1 MSHNP
6 YINLPL
12 RVGVGI
18 VAIVCCLLF
27 MQSAARFG
35 YARLLGK
42 YAVAASSMRAA
53 DEAVALAP
61 ADAEVHRARARVL
74 NRLQM
79 AGEARNSFEIASR
92 LRYRDDYL
100 WLELGRTRE
109 ELGDTSAALAAF
121 DQAVRYAPYYAH
133 TYWQRGNLKLRMGQY
148 NEAFDDLRAAAAS
161 RKSYVPTL
169 IDLAWG
175 LSRGD
180 MKTAEQ
186 LIQIS
191 TDQDRFAFARFLAQ
205 KGKGKESIEQFR
217 LLVAARSDENRR
229 ALIKE
234 LIAGKAFREAF
245 ELWRTDPSL
254 KPPVILNGG
263 FEDTIDLG
271 SPDSTFGWTVFGKS
285 EAKIVRDESE
295 KLSGRASLLIG
306 LNGNWKGPAET
317 ITQTIVVEPER
328 RYRISFG
335 VKTKEMV
342 TGGPPAIAVKDV
354 ANEQRLG
361 QSEVFPTPSSG
372 WQKMSFE
379 FSTTPSTQAIVLEL
393 ARVEGACSPCPIFG
407 ELWLDD
413 FVIEDVTTINS
424 QR

>member
-1 MSHNP
+1 MWT
-6 YINLPL
+6 
-12 RVGVGI
+12 
-18 VAIVCCLLF
+18 
-27 MQSAARFG
+27 AARFG

-42 YAVAASSMRAA
+42 YAVAASSIRAA

-79 AGEARNSFEIASR
+79 PGEARMSFETASR

-109 ELGDTSAALAAF
+109 ELGDTTAALAAF

-161 RKSYVPTL
+161 RKSYVPSL

-175 LSRGD
+175 ISRGD
-180 MKTAEQ
+180 AKTAEQ
-186 LIQIS
+186 LIQIG
-191 TDQDRFAFARFLAQ
+191 TDQDRFTFARFLAQ
-205 KGKGKESIEQFR
+205 KGKGKESVEQFR
-217 LLVAARSDENRR
+217 LLVAGSSDENRR
-229 ALIKE
+229 ALVRE

-245 ELWRTDPSL
+245 ELWRPDPSL

-263 FEDTIDLG
+263 FEDAIDLG
-271 SPDSTFGWTVFGKS
+271 SPDSTFGWIVFGKS

-295 KLSGRASLLIG
+295 KLSGRASLLLG
-306 LNGNWKGPAET
+306 LNGNWNAPAET

-335 VKTKEMV
+335 VKTKDVV
-342 TGGPPAIAVKDV
+342 TGGPPAIAVRDLASNQV
-354 ANEQRLG
+354 LG
-361 QSEVFPTPSSG
+361 QSEAFPTPSSG
-372 WQKMSFE
+372 WQTMRFE
-379 FSTTPSTQAIVLEL
+379 FSTTPVTQAILLEFT
-393 ARVEGACSPCPIFG
+393 RVANGCSPCPIFG

-413 FVIEDVTTINS
+413 FVIEDVTTVNP

>member
-1 MSHNP
+1 
-6 YINLPL
+6 LAL

-18 VAIVCCLLF
+18 VAIVCCLLL

-42 YAVAASSMRAA
+42 YAVAASSIRAA
-53 DEAVALAP
+53 DEAVVLAP

-79 AGEARNSFEIASR
+79 PAEARKSFEIASR

-100 WLELGRTRE
+100 WLELGGTRE
-109 ELGDTSAALAAF
+109 ELGDTGAALAAF

-161 RKSYVPTL
+161 RKSYVPAL

-175 LSRGD
+175 ISRGD
-180 MKTAEQ
+180 AKTTER

-205 KGKGKESIEQFR
+205 KGKGKESVEQFR
-217 LLVAARSDENRR
+217 LLVAGRSDENTRQLVR
-229 ALIKE
+229 DLMTA
-234 LIAGKAFREAF
+234 KAFREAF

-254 KPPVILNGG
+254 KPPIILNGG
-263 FEDTIDLG
+263 FEDRIDLA
-271 SPDSTFGWTVFGKS
+271 SPDSTFGWLVFGKS

-295 KLSGRASLLIG
+295 KLSGRASLLLA
-306 LNGNWKGPAET
+306 LNGDWKGPAET

-335 VKTKEMV
+335 VKTKEIV
-342 TGGPPAIAVKDV
+342 TGGPPAIVVKDAV
-354 ANEQRLG
+354 TSEQLG
-361 QSEVFPTPSSG
+361 QSEAFATPSSD
-372 WQKMSFE
+372 WQTMRFE
-379 FSTTPSTQAIVLEL
+379 FSTRPGTQALLLEFT
-393 ARVEGACSPCPIFG
+393 RVTNACDPCPIFG

-413 FVIEDVTTINS
+413 FVIEDVTTVNP

>member
-1 MSHNP
+1 
-6 YINLPL
+6 
-12 RVGVGI
+12 
-18 VAIVCCLLF
+18 

-42 YAVAASSMRAA
+42 YAVAASSIRAA

-61 ADAEVHRARARVL
+61 ADAEVHRARGRVL
-74 NRLQM
+74 SRLQM

-92 LRYRDDYL
+92 LRYRDDFI

-109 ELGDTSAALAAF
+109 EIGDTSAALAAF

-148 NEAFDDLRAAAAS
+148 NEAFVDLRAAAAS
-161 RKSYVPTL
+161 RKSYVPSL

-180 MKTAEQ
+180 ANVAEQ

-191 TDQDRFAFARFLAQ
+191 TDYDRFAFARFLAR
-205 KGKGKESIEQFR
+205 KGKGKESVEQFR
-217 LLVAARSDENRR
+217 LLVTERSDENRR
-229 ALIKE
+229 ALVRD
-234 LIAGKAFREAF
+234 LIAGKAFRDAL

-263 FEDTIDLG
+263 FEDAIELG
-271 SPDSTFGWTVFGKS
+271 SPDSTFGWIVFGKS

-306 LNGNWKGPAET
+306 LNGNWNGPAET
-317 ITQTIVVEPER
+317 ISQTIVVEPDR
-328 RYRISFG
+328 RYRISFA
-335 VKTKEMV
+335 VKTKEVV

-354 ANEQRLG
+354 ASYKQLAH
-361 QSEVFPTPSSG
+361 SEAFPTPSSD
-372 WQKMSFE
+372 WQRMGLE
-379 FSTTPSTQAIVLEL
+379 FTTTPETQAILL
-393 ARVEGACSPCPIFG
+393 AFTRVAGPCNPCPIFG

-413 FVIEDVTTINS
+413 FVIEDVTTVNS

>member
-1 MSHNP
+1 M
-6 YINLPL
+6 LL

-18 VAIVCCLLF
+18 VAIVCCLLL
-27 MQSAARFG
+27 MRTAAQFG

-42 YAVAASSMRAA
+42 YAVAASSIAAA
-53 DEAVALAP
+53 DQAVSLAP

-74 NRLQM
+74 NRLHM
-79 AGEARNSFEIASR
+79 PGEARNSLEIASR

-100 WLELGRTRE
+100 WIELGRARE
-109 ELGDTSAALAAF
+109 EVGDTSAALTAF

-148 NEAFDDLRAAAAS
+148 DEAFADLRAAAAS
-161 RKSYVPTL
+161 RKSFTPTL

-180 MKTAEQ
+180 AKTAEQ

-205 KGKGKESIEQFR
+205 KGKGKESVAQFR
-217 LLVAARSDENRR
+217 LIVTGRSDENRR
-229 ALIKE
+229 E
-234 LIAGKAFREAF
+234 LVRDLTTAKAFREAF

-254 KPPVILNGG
+254 KPPVILNAG
-263 FEDTIDLG
+263 FEDRIDPA
-271 SPDSTFGWTVFGKS
+271 SPDSTFGWLVFGKS
-285 EAKIVRDESE
+285 EAKIVRDESQ
-295 KLSGRASLLIG
+295 KLSGRASLLLG

-317 ITQTIVVEPER
+317 ISQKIVVEPER

-335 VKTKEMV
+335 VKTKDIV
-342 TGGPPAIAVKDV
+342 TGGPPAIAVKD
-354 ANEQRLG
+354 AGNDQRLG
-361 QSEVFPTPSSG
+361 ESPAFPTPSSD
-372 WQKMSFE
+372 WQKISFE
-379 FSTTPSTQAIVLEL
+379 FSTRPETQAILLEFT
-393 ARVEGACSPCPIFG
+393 RVTNECSPCPIFG

-413 FVIEDVTTINS
+413 FVIEDVTTVNS